1 MRTLRKINKPI
12 KFFGLTS
19 IQFGVIMLFYALV
32 IIICVF
38 AHLHPLIVVTIIS
51 IMAFISGM
59 LFKNLS
65 KEHKAGNPDYL
76 TSLSVKSVTPSK
88 IVDKCKV
95 CLLYTSPSPRDCS

>member
-1 MRTLRKINKPI
+1 MRTLNKINKPI

-19 IQFGVIMLFYALV
+19 IQFGLLMLFYALV

-38 AHLHPLIVVTIIS
+38 AHLHPLIVVIIIS
-51 IMAFISGM
+51 IMAFISSI

-76 TSLSVKSVTPSK
+76 TTLSVKSVTPAK
-88 IVDKCKV
+88 IVDKNRIFKFIMQNK
-95 CLLYTSPSPRDCS
+95 

>member
-19 IQFGVIMLFYALV
+19 IQFGLFMLFNALV

-38 AHLHPLIVVTIIS
+38 VHLHPLIVVSIIS
-51 IMAFISGM
+51 ILAFVSGI
-59 LFKNLS
+59 LFKNMS

-76 TSLSVKSVTPSK
+76 TSISVKSVTPTK
-88 IVDKCKV
+88 IVDKHKV
-95 CLLYTSPSPRDCS
+95 FNFIMKYK

>member
-76 TSLSVKSVTPSK
+76 TNLSVKSVTPSK
-88 IVDKCKV
+88 IVDKRKV
-95 CLLYTSPSPRDCS
+95 FNFIMKKK

>member
-19 IQFGVIMLFYALV
+19 IQFGLLMLSYALV

-38 AHLHPLIVVTIIS
+38 AHFHPLIVVTIIS
-51 IMAFISGM
+51 IMAFISGI

-65 KEHKAGNPDYL
+65 REHKAGNPDYL
-76 TSLSVKSVTPSK
+76 TSLSVRSVTPAK
-88 IVDKCKV
+88 IVDKHRVFKFIMKN
-95 CLLYTSPSPRDCS
+95 RR